1 MPPPTVKLSRR
12 KLLAAA
18 ALAVGLFLSIALPSL
33 PTGAVIGTG
42 QDEWYNMMRGLRAL
56 YEFFDPS
63 YFIHPALYYEVL
75 ATVYGLAR
83 ARLWIAGAVVTPA
96 DFLAYVLA
104 HQEKFLDLAR
114 YASAAGGALAVLAA
128 VALGAA
134 LSGVG
139 GALLAGAVV
148 ASLPLLRELA
158 GSIRVDTLALAAWLG
173 SAALIARHDRRNDSS
188 SMVLAAIG
196 IGVAA
201 AANYPGALLLLP
213 LGWLEWIRPGANTP
227 SARGRRIAAAAAIAF
242 AVFLALNPYIVL
254 DFPLFLR
261 WFAFQANV
269 AVATHPHAD
278 VPEAG
283 RYLALLRE
291 QGTPAVVACAAGA
304 LAAVRPRTPTGALA
318 LLAVVNLLA
327 FSLMQ
332 SQYDRFALPGIA
344 LLCVA
349 GASWS
354 SAQIARVV
362 PPTAAGAIAVALS
375 LVVGAVAIGDGR
387 NVPPVSPPSDDYRAD
402 MFEWIS
408 ANVPPTATLIF
419 ESDTLPLVQEA
430 YDSGDQGGRFQ
441 PALRQAFEQLHPHR
455 PARIIKAQLIA
466 AIYNYD
472 PSLLDGGDVFFLG
485 SSQNRAYVA
494 DNRAQLADPAAFY
507 DALDARA
514 TVVHE
519 AVGGRE
525 RLVLY
530 AVGAPR

>member
-1 MPPPTVKLSRR
+1 VNCW
-12 KLLAAA
+12 KLLAAGGL
-18 ALAVGLFLSIALPSL
+18 ALALFFALTLPSL

-42 QDEWYNMMRGLRAL
+42 QDEWYNMMRALRAL

-75 ATVYGLAR
+75 ATAYGLAR
-83 ARLWIAGAVVTPA
+83 ARLWISGAAGTPA

-104 HQEKFLDLAR
+104 HQDRFLDLAR
-114 YASAAGGALAVLAA
+114 YTSAAGGALAVLAA

-134 LSGVG
+134 LSGASG
-139 GALLAGAVV
+139 GLLAGVVV

-158 GSIRVDTLALAAWLG
+158 GSIRVDTVAMATWLG
-173 SAALIARHDRRNDSS
+173 SAALIVRHDRRGSRAS
-188 SMVLAAIG
+188 LMLAAIG

-213 LGWLEWIRPGANTP
+213 LGWLEWIRPGADP
-227 SARGRRIAAAAAIAF
+227 ASARARHIGAAAAIAF
-242 AVFLALNPYIVL
+242 AVFLALNPYVVI
-254 DFPLFLR
+254 DFRLFLR
-261 WFAFQANV
+261 WFAFQADV

-278 VPEAG
+278 APNAG
-283 RYLALLRE
+283 RYFALLAE
-291 QGTPAVVACAAGA
+291 QGMPAVAACAAGA
-304 LAAVRPRTPTGALA
+304 LAALRPRAPGGALA
-318 LLAVVNLLA
+318 LLAAIDLLA

-349 GASWS
+349 GAAWL
-354 SAQIARVV
+354 SAQVARVV
-362 PPTAAGAIAVALS
+362 PPAAAGAIPVALS
-375 LVVGAVAIGDGR
+375 LIVGAVASGEVR
-387 NVPPVSPPSDDYRAD
+387 SAPLPVSQPSDDYRAD

-408 ANVPPTATLIF
+408 VNVPPTATLIF

-472 PSLLDGGDVFFLG
+472 PSLLDGDEVFFLG

-514 TVVHE
+514 AVVHE
-519 AVGGRE
+519 ATGGRE

-530 AVGAPR
+530 AVGAPRQ

>member
-1 MPPPTVKLSRR
+1 MNCWKLIAAGG
-12 KLLAAA
+12 LAIA
-18 ALAVGLFLSIALPSL
+18 LFLALTVPALPS
-33 PTGAVIGTG
+33 GAVIGTG
-42 QDEWYNMMRGLRAL
+42 QDEWYNMMRSLRAL
-56 YEFFDPS
+56 YECFDPS

-96 DFLAYVLA
+96 DFLAYVLV
-104 HQEKFLDLAR
+104 HQETFLELAR

-134 LSGVG
+134 LSGAG
-139 GALLAGAVV
+139 GGLLAGAVV

-158 GSIRVDTLALAAWLG
+158 GSIRVDTVALAAWLG
-173 SAALIARHDRRNDSS
+173 SAALIVRHDRRNNSS
-188 SMVLAAIG
+188 SVVLAAIG

-213 LGWLEWIRPGANTP
+213 LGWLEWIRPGANTA
-227 SARGRRIAAAAAIAF
+227 SARARRIAAAAAIAF
-242 AVFLALNPYIVL
+242 AVFLALNPYIVI
-254 DFPLFLR
+254 DFPFFLR
-261 WFAFQANV
+261 WFAFQATV
-269 AVATHPHAD
+269 ALATHPHAD
-278 VPEAG
+278 APEAG

-291 QGTPAVVACAAGA
+291 QGMPAAAACAAGA
-304 LAAVRPRTPTGALA
+304 LATVRPRTPLGALA
-318 LLAVVNLLA
+318 LLAVVDLLA

-349 GASWS
+349 GAAWV
-354 SAQIARVV
+354 SAQIACVA
-362 PPTAAGAIAVALS
+362 PPAAAGAIAVVLS
-375 LVVGAVAIGDGR
+375 LIVAAVATGAVRSAA
-387 NVPPVSPPSDDYRAD
+387 PPVSPASDDYRAD

-430 YDSGDQGGRFQ
+430 YDAGDRGGRFQ

-455 PARIIKAQLIA
+455 PARIIKTQLIA

-472 PSLLDGGDVFFLG
+472 PSLLDGEEVFFLG

-494 DNRAQLADPAAFY
+494 DNRARLADPAAFY

-514 TVVHE
+514 NVVHE
-519 AVGGRE
+519 TAGDRE

-530 AVGAPR
+530 AVGPRRQ